1 MTASQTPTH
10 LLHKALYAVLVL
22 VILGLIGASLLQQLR
37 PVTPLPVFS
46 TVPSFNLTNQD
57 GQPVTNATLG
67 DKPWIADFIFTSCP
81 AACPLMTKSM
91 KGLQDSLRDVDAV
104 RFVSISVDPEVDQ
117 PAILKA
123 YGDVYGATPGKW
135 IFLTGSSDQIFEL
148 ANKGF
153 LFGFFENKKEDR
165 EKIGRFSHS
174 TKFALVDRQGRVRA
188 YYEHLDPE
196 LAAKIRADL
205 ARLAKETP

>member
-1 MTASQTPTH
+1 MTAHDTPSP
-10 LLHKALYAVLVL
+10 LLHKTLYAVLVL
-22 VILGLIGASLLQQLR
+22 VILGLIGTSLVQQLH

-46 TVPSFNLTNQD
+46 TVPAFALVNQD

-91 KGLQDSLRDVDAV
+91 KGLQDKLQDNNNV

-123 YGDVYGATPGKW
+123 YGEVYGATPGKW
-135 IFLTGSSDQIFEL
+135 IFLTGPSDRIFEV

-153 LFGFFENKKEDR
+153 LFGFFENKKEDH

-188 YYEHLDPE
+188 YYEHLDPD